1 VKAKYFHGIKG
12 KPDHYRFEHANEKED
27 NWVHTHTIDDSD
39 GIKVNSYLRAVAA
52 IESAKGYRP
61 AEVYKNMRSVQLM
74 DEDGN
79 SLGDALDAAGGKC
92 MTPVHVNNAKL
103 SALSANGALFLPTK
117 PGALLKE
124 DPDAKNSLK
133 RPNPEDRVEILAGIL
148 SVDPS
153 TVWPE
158 TLGKTAEDTDEHAKN
173 IKNDIRVLVESIAI
187 GGRTEV
193 PKHVLMPLLNSM
205 AEYMDKTTEA
215 VDGKLLLSGILKI
228 EEKAAAGAAKR
239 ESIIAKRKLAKPT
252 NLDKWNSITLDT
264 LTAKHPDKSTGEVV
278 QLLID
283 ALRELQYRLPP
294 TLRNAESFHNKV
306 VTACQGSPA
315 CRHAV
320 EDPPADLGQLL
331 KKLQSSITAYE
342 KEQQEVVVLRS

>member
-39 GIKVNSYLRAVAA
+39 AIKVNSYLRAVAA

-61 AEVYKNMRSVQLM
+61 AEVYKNMRSVQLK

-124 DPDAKNSLK
+124 DPNTKISLK

-193 PKHVLMPLLNSM
+193 PKHVLMPLLNST

-215 VDGKLLLSGILKI
+215 ADGKLLLSGILKI

-294 TLRNAESFHNKV
+294 TLHNAESFHNKV
-306 VTACQGSPA
+306 VTACQGSLA

-331 KKLQSSITAYE
+331 KKLQSSIMAYE